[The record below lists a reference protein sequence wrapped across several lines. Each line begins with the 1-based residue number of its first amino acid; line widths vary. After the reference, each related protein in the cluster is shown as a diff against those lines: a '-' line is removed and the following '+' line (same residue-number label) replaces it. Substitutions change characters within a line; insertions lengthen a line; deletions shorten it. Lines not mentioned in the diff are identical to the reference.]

1 MSKVL
6 KKRAHWSAKVREV
19 VASRCRDGSLGF
31 AVCGGADAGQ
41 FPHLGEAV
49 DHERVVYHHAA
60 RLQGGHLLLEVNGTP
75 VAGLTRRDAL
85 AVIAN
90 CKDPLRLKTVKPG
103 SLINKDLRHYLN
115 QRFAKGS
122 LDHEFQQTIRDNLYL
137 RTTPCTTRAPR
148 EGEVPGVDYNFILL
162 AEFLALEKSGTLLET
177 GTYEGNFY
185 GTPKPPSEPPAGS
198 LPLPEPRPG
207 LGSRRKRTKSVS
219 NMEHREG
226 SHAGRAAALNGGRD
240 SGDSSDGDGAPAT
253 RTQTTQAS
261 QRRGASGERPPK
273 LHEHPLGSA
282 SLGGPSSE
290 GSNGLEVGG
299 GHGEELGPLPA
310 NWEMACT
317 ESGEIYFI
325 DHSTRTTSWLDP
337 RRVQKQKPL
346 ELCNDDELPYGWERI
361 DDPQHGVYYVDHL
374 NKRTQFENPVVEA
387 KRRRQSQRADV
398 SSSTLPR
405 SKPGG
410 GSPHPQ
416 RSHSANDLL
425 VTTSSHDPH
434 PPEQGAWVFTRDP
447 RELRGS
453 SVRASLLKTSQGF
466 GFTIVGGDTPRE
478 FLQVRGLV
486 PDGPATRD
494 GRMRRGD
501 VIVYVNDTCVL
512 GFTQKEVVRM
522 FQSVPVGDSVD
533 LQLCRGYPLPYDP
546 DDPDLEVP
554 PYQDGRPSDRGGP
567 GSSKSMPDIADSS
580 HAQSPPTYDPHRRPF
595 SPPTYIAKANG
606 YYDDSGSQ
614 TSSVGSQPE
623 LVSVKIVKG
632 RAGFGFTIADS
643 PSGQRIKQILDS
655 RRGLELREGDLI
667 LEINGR
673 SVRECSHMD
682 VVTLLKE
689 CATGAQASML
699 LQRGGQSPFSPNRV
713 AQMAYERHDSQ
724 GSLTRDS
731 PPRRFSQP
739 PALPPAG
746 IAPSHAQ
753 PPYRRPPA
761 EEFRGRQEA
770 SRVYEDPQSL
780 YEDSQRNSYQEIT
793 IHLRRQEA
801 GFGFRILGGEELGQ
815 PIRIGAIVPGGSADL
830 DGRMRSGDELVSV
843 DGIPVSGKSHRSV
856 IGLMQ
861 QAARNGL
868 VALTIHRPTL
878 SAGAQG
884 DGRGG
889 DGVQRGPPWREQA
902 SYPEASAGR
911 PSPEHYPGP
920 ATRRAFTPPPG
931 ADDASGGHAQPY
943 DVVIQ
948 RQENEGFGFIII
960 SSVSRPDGGASI
972 GHIIEGSPAERG
984 RRLKVGDRVVALNG
998 RSIVGMP
1005 HADIV
1010 TFIRDSGLRITL
1022 SVLPAQ
1028 DANVSPSLSGSSK
1041 PNLASTSPA
1050 LLLANRS
1057 ETRPRQDT
1065 RLPSIT
1071 STSDGEYF
1079 VAELERGNTGFGF
1092 SIRGGKEYSMDLFIL
1107 RVAEEG
1113 PAIRQSRMRVGD
1125 QIMEINGESTRDMM
1139 HARAIELIK
1148 SGGRRARLL
1157 LKRGTGQVPDC
1168 DASEGAPRTWDR
1180 DLCLLPSSPFDRRDR
1195 LGQGMTTE
1203 SRGGR
1208 AGSVRAQPSTPCAP
1222 PGELASRRRRRADS
1236 LPRAST
1242 GPPGPWRVPALSRVA
1257 VVK

>member
-240 SGDSSDGDGAPAT
+240 SGEQRRGDSSDGDGAPAT

-387 KRRRQSQRADV
+387 KRRRQSQRGEWGLRRA
-398 SSSTLPR
+398 
-405 SKPGG
+405 KPIG
-410 GSPHPQ
+410 Q
-416 RSHSANDLL
+416 R
-425 VTTSSHDPH
+425 V
-434 PPEQGAWVFTRDP
+434 WVFTRDP

-699 LQRGGQSPFSPNRV
+699 LQRGGNAPV
-713 AQMAYERHDSQ
+713 GEAQAYERHDSQ

-931 ADDASGGHAQPY
+931 TDDASGGHAQPY

-1028 DANVSPSLSGSSK
+1028 GLQRHPSEPTHALRKPLRVIPIRQDKVVPQASSCDGK
-1041 PNLASTSPA
+1041 PLHQS
-1050 LLLANRS
+1050 NRS
-1057 ETRPRQDT
+1057 LTISPLRHLNLCLCSQ
-1065 RLPSIT
+1065 
-1071 STSDGEYF
+1071 DGEYF

>member
-1 MSKVL
+1 
-6 KKRAHWSAKVREV
+6 
-19 VASRCRDGSLGF
+19 
-31 AVCGGADAGQ
+31 
-41 FPHLGEAV
+41 
-49 DHERVVYHHAA
+49 
-60 RLQGGHLLLEVNGTP
+60 
-75 VAGLTRRDAL
+75 
-85 AVIAN
+85 
-90 CKDPLRLKTVKPG
+90 
-103 SLINKDLRHYLN
+103 
-115 QRFAKGS
+115 
-122 LDHEFQQTIRDNLYL
+122 
-137 RTTPCTTRAPR
+137 
-148 EGEVPGVDYNFILL
+148 
-162 AEFLALEKSGTLLET
+162 
-177 GTYEGNFY
+177 
-185 GTPKPPSEPPAGS
+185 
-198 LPLPEPRPG
+198 
-207 LGSRRKRTKSVS
+207 
-219 NMEHREG
+219 
-226 SHAGRAAALNGGRD
+226 
-240 SGDSSDGDGAPAT
+240 
-253 RTQTTQAS
+253 
-261 QRRGASGERPPK
+261 
-273 LHEHPLGSA
+273 
-282 SLGGPSSE
+282 
-290 GSNGLEVGG
+290 
-299 GHGEELGPLPA
+299 
-310 NWEMACT
+310 
-317 ESGEIYFI
+317 
-325 DHSTRTTSWLDP
+325 
-337 RRVQKQKPL
+337 
-346 ELCNDDELPYGWERI
+346 
-361 DDPQHGVYYVDHL
+361 HL

-387 KRRRQSQRADV
+387 KRRRQRQRVACDGDNPDLAPSLLV
-398 SSSTLPR
+398 LPR
-405 SKPGG
+405 RRPG
-410 GSPHPQ
+410 
-416 RSHSANDLL
+416 
-425 VTTSSHDPH
+425 V
-434 PPEQGAWVFTRDP
+434 WVFTRDP
-447 RELRGS
+447 RELHGS

-466 GFTIVGGDTPRE
+466 GFTIVGGDTPHE

-501 VIVYVNDTCVL
+501 VIVYVNNTCVL

-699 LQRGGQSPFSPNRV
+699 LQRGEVDLPAAS
-713 AQMAYERHDSQ
+713 QMQQAYERHDSQ

-746 IAPSHAQ
+746 IAPPHAQ
-753 PPYRRPPA
+753 PSYRRPPA

-780 YEDSQRNSYQEIT
+780 YEDSQRVCARAGNSYQEIT

-878 SAGAQG
+878 SGEPTPPLPPPPTSQPARNNRSSFWTDCFDRRRRRHRDLNRVTSQPAPRATGGEGTGCSAGPPSTVALSFQLSMPEG
-884 DGRGG
+884 ETKELGLYFVVVYSIATKPWLGRQLPGCGEGSHRGADLCHILHVVGRGRIVCQPNQHFFYNVG
-889 DGVQRGPPWREQA
+889 HQWKSMLNLV
-902 SYPEASAGR
+902 
-911 PSPEHYPGP
+911 
-920 ATRRAFTPPPG
+920 RR
-931 ADDASGGHAQPY
+931 
-943 DVVIQ
+943 VITTTLA
-948 RQENEGFGFIII
+948 
-960 SSVSRPDGGASI
+960 VCV
-972 GHIIEGSPAERG
+972 HI
-984 RRLKVGDRVVALNG
+984 NY
-998 RSIVGMP
+998 
-1005 HADIV
+1005 
-1010 TFIRDSGLRITL
+1010 
-1022 SVLPAQ
+1022 
-1028 DANVSPSLSGSSK
+1028 
-1041 PNLASTSPA
+1041 
-1050 LLLANRS
+1050 RS

-1071 STSDGEYF
+1071 STSVLTFIPSVASLDPSTLFNNLYLCSQDGEYF

-1148 SGGRRARLL
+1148 S
-1157 LKRGTGQVPDC
+1157 
-1168 DASEGAPRTWDR
+1168 
-1180 DLCLLPSSPFDRRDR
+1180 
-1195 LGQGMTTE
+1195 
-1203 SRGGR
+1203 
-1208 AGSVRAQPSTPCAP
+1208 
-1222 PGELASRRRRRADS
+1222 
-1236 LPRAST
+1236 
-1242 GPPGPWRVPALSRVA
+1242 
-1257 VVK
+1257 